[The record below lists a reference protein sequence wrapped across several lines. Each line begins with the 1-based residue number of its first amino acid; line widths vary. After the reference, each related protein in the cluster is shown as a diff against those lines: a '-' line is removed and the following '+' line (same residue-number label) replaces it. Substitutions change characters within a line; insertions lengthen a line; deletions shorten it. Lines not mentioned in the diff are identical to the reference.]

1 MVVTLELSLVRL
13 RQSTSCKVM
22 CVRGVFSTAVKDP
35 TFGRFTLELVDL
47 FTWLLTRY
55 KETRLGV

>member
-1 MVVTLELSLVRL
+1 MGL
-13 RQSTSCKVM
+13 RQSTSSTLM

-47 FTWLLTRY
+47 FTRLLTRY
-55 KETRLGV
+55 KENRLGV